1 MIEDPILLLKDQTSF
16 DSLYDINSCSVA
28 VVYAVYDPKK
38 KRIVNKGTSRACGE
52 NHNQISIHAER
63 KGINYCR
70 TYDKKSKYEIYIWR
84 YSKEGKVK
92 PVFCCGACTKL
103 LSKFN
108 YENVSWFSARSVT
121 AFQISWGSPRCGP
134 CPSGPGPIR

>member
-70 TYDKKSKYEIYIWR
+70 TYDKKNKYEIYIWR
-84 YSKEGKVK
+84 YSKEGKIK
-92 PVFCCGACTKL
+92 PVYCCGACC
-103 LSKFN
+103 KFANKYN
-108 YENVSWFSARSVT
+108 YHDKIFTFNNHKICLAT
-121 AFQISWGSPRCGP
+121 NQPYITLGYQIKHQL
-134 CPSGPGPIR
+134 